1 MNQKTKRYPVITK
14 CPVSKGDLH
23 VTRLEC
29 EESGVIIEGNF
40 ELSKFNYLEPDK
52 LYFIEVFIKN
62 RGSIKAIEKE
72 LNISYPTVKKMLDE
86 VIIGLGY
93 ELTESEDTF
102 LKEPEASKS
111 KTNVLE
117 KLEKGEISFEEAMK
131 LMGKGE

>member
-1 MNQKTKRYPVITK
+1 MSQKTKRYPVITK

-29 EESGVIIEGNF
+29 EESGVVIEGNF
-40 ELSKFNYLEPDK
+40 ELSKFNYLQPDK

-86 VIIGLGY
+86 VIVGLGY
-93 ELTESEDTF
+93 EVSETDESF
-102 LKEPEASKS
+102 LKEPEIKKS
-111 KTNVLE
+111 KTDILE
-117 KLEKGEISFEEAMK
+117 KLEKGEISFEDAVK